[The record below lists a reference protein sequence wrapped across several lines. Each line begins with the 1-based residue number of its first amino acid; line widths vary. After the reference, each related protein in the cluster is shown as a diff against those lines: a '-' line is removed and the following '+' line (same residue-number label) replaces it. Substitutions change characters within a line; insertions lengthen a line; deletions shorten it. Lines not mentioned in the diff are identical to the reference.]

1 MCCPYKERIVIIS
14 RVLGY
19 FAAMVNQAY
28 GSGAF
33 QVLLQAVP
41 CTALVCAA
49 TIALLL
55 LLVRILAQN
64 LGGQHRLM
72 QEDSPRLH
80 PAADHFPHHRPT
92 RELDPYWNHDWKS
105 PPFARH
111 GAARALD
118 FMNSSSASSSP
129 DASSGLDSFNSSPR
143 MHYKSNLTETLSIE
157 VVNLQIFDLLFCQ
170 ELIIFLKGGFQG
182 T

>member
-1 MCCPYKERIVIIS
+1 MSSFPEFW
-14 RVLGY
+14 GY
-19 FAAMVNQAY
+19 FAAMAY

-55 LLVRILAQN
+55 ILVRILAQN

-80 PAADHFPHHRPT
+80 PVADHFPRHRPT
-92 RELDPYWNHDWKS
+92 REFDPYWNHDWMS
-105 PPFARH
+105 PPFAKH
-111 GAARALD
+111 GPARALD
-118 FMNSSSASSSP
+118 FMNSSSASSSL

-157 VVNLQIFDLLFCQ
+157 VVNLQIFDLLFCTSQ
-170 ELIIFLKGGFQG
+170 KLIIFLRWLPRHLSVAN
-182 T
+182 TPL